1 MNTNTN
7 LVVLKDSYM
16 SDQDASFSINV
27 LSKYKLSFNNLKIK
41 HKDLHQVL
49 EKIKEI
55 DPNLIENTFKL
66 NTFYEYMV
74 LESKDNFLTFDC
86 FENKKKVAIN
96 YYFNTYSESVDIFNV
111 ILEYQDKDNELYVNI
126 SNFFMTAD
134 KQIKATELV
143 KVHDDFTKNSED
155 YYPYLNIKEM
165 FKQYLL
171 SDNNILLLS
180 GTAGT
185 GKTRLG
191 DMFMQHLL
199 EMQEVGPSK
208 TQYDEFAETIY
219 EEYSGVKVAYIKNEE
234 ILSSD
239 IFWNTLQEEE
249 FQLVFLDDLDFSLLP
264 RTQNINTS
272 EDIQKNKFISNLLS
286 FTDGIFDAGNKTK
299 FIITSNRDVSE
310 IDSAV
315 LRKGRTF
322 DILNLREL
330 TNDEALKIWV
340 SNGLS
345 EEDFC
350 KEFSGSV
357 LQADLGSTIN
367 LKVKAIKEK
376 VQLKPYLQEEGI
388 SVLSKIKKP
397 KKIGL

>member
-111 ILEYQDKDNELYVNI
+111 ILEYQDKDDELYVNI